1 MREKDESN
9 NVVEANALLY
19 NCKDNYVKAKKNKI
33 VILQDLEGYL
43 VADFDDVLLICKKDQ
58 DVKFREFYSD
68 AKSKKGEK
76 YM

>member
-1 MREKDESN
+1 
-9 NVVEANALLY
+9 
-19 NCKDNYVKAKKNKI
+19 

-58 DVKFREFYSD
+58 DMKFREFYSD